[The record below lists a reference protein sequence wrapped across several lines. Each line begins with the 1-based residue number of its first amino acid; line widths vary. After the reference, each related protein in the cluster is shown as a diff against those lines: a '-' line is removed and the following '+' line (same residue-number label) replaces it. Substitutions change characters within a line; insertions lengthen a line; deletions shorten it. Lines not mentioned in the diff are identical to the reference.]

1 MVQDIRDP
9 LYAILVPLRQPLSN
23 PTVYASSA
31 HIVVHI
37 AKLVA
42 QLSIYVMYRVVVIN
56 GSLRYISY
64 SLFHFRN

>member
-1 MVQDIRDP
+1 MVKYIRNP
-9 LYAILVPLRQPLSN
+9 LYAVFVPFGQPLGN
-23 PTVYASSA
+23 TPIDAASA

-37 AKLVA
+37 AQLVA
-42 QLSIYVMYRVVVIN
+42 QLSIYVMYRVVIIN